1 MLAPPSFPLAP
12 PPVPLVCFCF
22 LWVKNG
28 TSCVQTTEGNEGTN
42 LCVGFCSAKLLWPG
56 LARPPGGG
64 GFAHC
69 KDEWRCGV
77 TAGKV
82 PMETAASQKS
92 PFPPSGWARMFG
104 SFQTVSV

>member
-1 MLAPPSFPLAP
+1 MF
-12 PPVPLVCFCF
+12 
-22 LWVKNG
+22 
-28 TSCVQTTEGNEGTN
+28 
-42 LCVGFCSAKLLWPG
+42 KLLKGMKGPICVLG
-56 LARPPGGG
+56 SVLLNCCGPARPGPARTPGGG

-92 PFPPSGWARMFG
+92 PLPPSGWARMFG